1 MTVLERRRFE
11 RMYADH
17 FDTVLRYCL
26 RRTRREDALDAAV
39 ETFTVAWRRRE
50 ALPWD
55 EALPWLY
62 GVAHKVLANQWRS
75 WQRQRRVTARLRAA
89 AGAPDPGPDIQ
100 VVRPAE
106 DEQVFRALAALRSED
121 REVIRLAAWEDLSR
135 EEIAVALN
143 CSANA
148 VTKRL
153 NRALDHLAVV
163 LGTDGRAGQHFFRR
177 ERSSA

>member
-11 RMYADH
+11 RVYAEH

-26 RRTRREDALDAAV
+26 RRTTREDALDAAA

-50 ALPWD
+50 TVPW
-55 EALPWLY
+55 EEPLPWLY
-62 GVAHKVLANQWRS
+62 GVARKVLANQWRS
-75 WQRQRRVTARLRAA
+75 WLRQGRVTVRLRAA
-89 AGAPDPGPDIQ
+89 AGNPDPGPEVQ

-106 DEQVFRALAALRSED
+106 DEQVLHALAALRPEE
-121 REVIRLAAWEDLSR
+121 REVIRLTAWEDLSR
-135 EEIAVALN
+135 EEVAVVLD

-153 NRALDHLAVV
+153 NRALDHLAAV
-163 LGTDGRAGQHFFRR
+163 LGTEGRAGQRLFRR
-177 ERSSA
+177 ERNSA